1 MAVTDVRKD
10 TEALTMTISAE
21 FDAPIDRVWRLW
33 EDPRLLERW
42 WGPPS
47 YPATMIEHDLSP
59 GGKVHYSMTGPE
71 GDTHHGWWRVI
82 AVDGPN
88 RLEFE
93 DGFADE
99 RGAPNPDLPTT
110 TTIVTLGE
118 KANGGT
124 RMDVQTRFAS
134 TEDMEQILAMG
145 AEEGMKAAMSQM
157 DALLVAA

>member
-1 MAVTDVRKD
+1 MTVTDVRKD
-10 TEALTMTISAE
+10 HETLTMTISAE

-42 WGPPS
+42 WGPPT

-59 GGKVHYSMTGPE
+59 GGRVHYSMTGPE

-82 AVDGPN
+82 AVDAPT

-99 RGAPNPDLPTT
+99 SGEPNPELPTT
-110 TTIVTLGE
+110 TAVVTLSAKSG
-118 KANGGT
+118 GGT
-124 RMDVQTRFAS
+124 RMAIETRFAS
-134 TEDMEQILAMG
+134 TEDMEQILDMG
-145 AEEGMKAAMSQM
+145 AEEGMKEAMAQM
-157 DALLVAA
+157 DDLLAA

>member
-1 MAVTDVRKD
+1 MTVTDVRKD
-10 TEALTMTISAE
+10 HETLTMTISAE

-42 WGPPS
+42 WGPPT

-59 GGKVHYSMTGPE
+59 GGRVHYSMTGPE

-82 AVDGPN
+82 AVDAPT

-99 RGAPNPDLPTT
+99 SGEPNPELPTT
-110 TTIVTLGE
+110 TAVVTLSAKSG
-118 KANGGT
+118 GGT
-124 RMDVQTRFAS
+124 RMAIETRFAS
-134 TEDMEQILAMG
+134 TEDMEQILEMG
-145 AEEGMKAAMSQM
+145 AEEGMKEAMAQM
-157 DALLVAA
+157 DDLLAA